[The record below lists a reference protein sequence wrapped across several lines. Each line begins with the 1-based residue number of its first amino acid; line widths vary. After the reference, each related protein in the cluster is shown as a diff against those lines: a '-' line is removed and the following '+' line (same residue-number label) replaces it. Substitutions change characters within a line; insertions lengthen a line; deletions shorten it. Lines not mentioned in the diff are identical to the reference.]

1 VSYQVF
7 ARKYRPQTF
16 DEVVGQ
22 AHITQTLKNAI
33 QQRRLAHAYLFVG
46 PRGTGK
52 TSTAR
57 ILAKALN
64 CEKGGPTITPCG
76 VCTQCVE
83 IAEGRSLNVL
93 EFDAASNTQVDK
105 VRELIIDNVKYAPT
119 SGRYKLY
126 IVDEVHMLSNSSF
139 NALLKTL
146 EEPPPH
152 VIFIF
157 ATTDPQKVPLTII
170 SRCQRFDLR
179 RIPAPLIEQHLQ
191 YIATQEKITLAPAA
205 AQAIARGAEGGLR
218 DAESMLDQLVAFCG
232 AKIEEQDVLDIFG
245 FTAQETVSTLCGH
258 ILAGQCGDALGALQ
272 GQAAKGKDLTRL
284 MADVITHLRDL
295 LVIKADPEGLRDDLP
310 ALLFEALQQQASTL
324 STDRLLE
331 LIEQF
336 AAAETRM
343 KWAPNKK
350 LHFEIAI
357 IKAVQTLGQATL
369 SEILDALTAI
379 RSGTDLPA
387 RLSGGNPP
395 ATPRIQP
402 AAKPAAAKPTPSA
415 PPSSASASPVAPAEP
430 IASVKETPEPAPE
443 LHPAGTPS
451 APPDPATLWTDL
463 LLAVRRERPLIL
475 TWLEVG
481 ALLEI
486 TPTKILVGFP
496 PEQKM
501 AMESLC
507 RQNNRLF
514 LEKLLTEITGQSRTL
529 ECELREGLIV
539 LPANLPAPISAAPI
553 DPMEEF
559 KNDPL
564 IKKALELFQAEI
576 QPA

>member
-553 DPMEEF
+553 DPMEDF